1 MRMAAAAC
9 QQVRLTRRLWYRRAN
24 YYRIPQVKGDS
35 KAASPCCPLKSSS
48 MMKILMVCMGN
59 ICRSPMAQAVARQV
73 ARNAGRSLEFEFD
86 SAGTLAQRTGERAD
100 PRARS
105 LLLSRDYE
113 PGNTRARRVNE
124 QDFERFDLILAMDQ
138 TNLEALQRLCPPQHA
153 GKLHLLPEFAP
164 SAGVEEVPD
173 PYYGN
178 LAGFERVLELCEA
191 GAQGLLKAH
200 A

>member
-1 MRMAAAAC
+1 
-9 QQVRLTRRLWYRRAN
+9 
-24 YYRIPQVKGDS
+24 
-35 KAASPCCPLKSSS
+35 

-86 SAGTLAQRTGERAD
+86 SAGTLAMRVGERAD

-113 PGNTRARRVNE
+113 PGNTRARRVTD

-138 TNLEALQRLCPPQHA
+138 SNLQELQRLCPPQHT
-153 GKLHLLPEFAP
+153 GKLHLLLEFAP
-164 SAGVEEVPD
+164 WAGVQEVPD

-191 GAQGLLKAH
+191 GAQGLLTAH